1 MMNLPGILTADTID
15 KVWFSQKS
23 AREFLRRR
31 GVKGDLREAIG
42 CDLITEADG
51 GVRLEPVSDEAIC
64 IFDAHRNAKDEAV
77 ANGDD
82 AALADAVEAVIEDPA
97 PAVPEAPAQAA
108 LPLPDDGQKTAIY
121 SFALPL
127 TAIGAYDVAKLLAKR
142 TGVSVSYAP
151 EGGQTVTIDAPAGGG
166 GSGGLRTGGRLTAP
180 GASDQIFID
189 LTTRDGGA
197 TTKEIADATG
207 WKNPAPIQEC
217 QRIGARWGYD
227 YRVDKSVRP
236 CTYHLTKQDAAT

>member
-1 MMNLPGILTADTID
+1 MTTTDKLLTGELIDRRWSTI
-15 KVWFSQKS
+15 KAAKEW
-23 AREFLRRR
+23 LRRR
-31 GVKGDLREAIG
+31 GIKGDLRETLG
-42 CDLITEADG
+42 CDLVNTKDGTRLDPMTEDA
-51 GVRLEPVSDEAIC
+51 VA
-64 IFDAHRNAKDEAV
+64 IFDAWANAKDEAV

-82 AALADAVEAVIEDPA
+82 AALADAVEAAIEDPA
-97 PAVPEAPAQAA
+97 PAVPEAPAQPV

-151 EGGQTVTIDAPAGGG
+151 EGGQTVTIDAPAGGT

-236 CTYHLTKQDAAT
+236 CTYHLTKRDAAE